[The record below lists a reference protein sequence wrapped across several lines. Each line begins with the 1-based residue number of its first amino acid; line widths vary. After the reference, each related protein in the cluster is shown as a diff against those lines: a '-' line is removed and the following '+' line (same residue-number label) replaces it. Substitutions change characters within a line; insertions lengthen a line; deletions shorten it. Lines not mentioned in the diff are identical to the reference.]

1 MRERICTLYEL
12 VINARM
18 YQGFE
23 SSPIHYAECD
33 GTRHVVEGI
42 KFVLGVLVEVED
54 EP

>member
-1 MRERICTLYEL
+1 
-12 VINARM
+12 VINALM
-18 YQGFE
+18 CLGFE
-23 SSPIHYAECD
+23 SSLIHYAERD